1 VCVPTKDDERIHQS
15 LRTYLHTKTDTLTI
29 QAAALKEH
37 CTPNPTFGVGCDL
50 GIGVFAW
57 SNTSF
62 SLLATLNRGWAAP
75 VQLTPGRPQAGQVTE
90 GMYSY
95 YSVRIPGSV
104 GGEQQPVVRIT
115 LLPEG
120 DGDQDLYVERGR
132 T

>member
-1 VCVPTKDDERIHQS
+1 MYVLNDKYGFINSLPTYR
-15 LRTYLHTKTDTLTI
+15 HTKTDTLTI

-62 SLLATLNRGWAAP
+62 SLLATLNRGWEDP
-75 VQLTPGRPQAGQVTE
+75 IQLTVGRPQAGQVAK

-95 YSVRIPGSV
+95 YSVKIPGSA

-120 DGDQDLYVERGR
+120 DGDQDL
-132 T
+132 